1 MRHVR
6 DNSEV
11 LKDSIQRGTN
21 KSCKCTFQ
29 VASSVALAWE
39 GGRIHE
45 MRGDARRLL
54 LSRMVIDHRVL
65 ANDPFRLTENSA
77 QREISGHLLGER
89 AVGMAEVGELLSRRR
104 LEPATSHGFKNNTK
118 SWEYPMKAAVLHE
131 VNKPLVIEDV
141 SLPKPGPR
149 EVLIRTSVAGL
160 CHSDLHFMEGLY
172 PHPLPAVLGH
182 EFAGIVE
189 QVGSD
194 VTYVKPGD
202 HVVTCLSVFCGT
214 CDNCTT
220 GRPVLCTDTSVKMLP
235 GASNRLSWARPEKLN
250 QFLNLSSF
258 AEQMLVHEN
267 AIVKIRKDMPLELA
281 ALIGCGVIT
290 GYGAVV
296 NTAKVAP
303 GETVVVIGCGGVGM
317 AAINGAEIAG
327 AGRIIAVDTNPAKLQ
342 LATKLGAT
350 DIVDPRNGD
359 VVQQVR
365 DLTNGGVHH
374 SFEVLGRKETAEQA
388 FAMLAPGGTATIVG
402 MIPFGQKIELHGF
415 DFLRERKIQGS
426 SMGSNH
432 FRVDMPRLI
441 EFYMRGKLHLE
452 DWISARL
459 KLSEINEGFAAMK
472 AGKTV
477 RSVIMFDA

>member
-1 MRHVR
+1 
-6 DNSEV
+6 
-11 LKDSIQRGTN
+11 
-21 KSCKCTFQ
+21 
-29 VASSVALAWE
+29 
-39 GGRIHE
+39 
-45 MRGDARRLL
+45 
-54 LSRMVIDHRVL
+54 
-65 ANDPFRLTENSA
+65 
-77 QREISGHLLGER
+77 
-89 AVGMAEVGELLSRRR
+89 
-104 LEPATSHGFKNNTK
+104 
-118 SWEYPMKAAVLHE
+118 MKAAVLHE

-141 SLPKPGPR
+141 SLQKPGPR
-149 EVLIRTSVAGL
+149 EVLIRTTVAGL

-182 EFAGIVE
+182 ESAGVVE

-214 CDNCTT
+214 CDN
-220 GRPVLCTDTSVKMLP
+220 
-235 GASNRLSWARPEKLN
+235 
-250 QFLNLSSF
+250 F
-258 AEQMLVHEN
+258 
-267 AIVKIRKDMPLELA
+267 
-281 ALIGCGVIT
+281 IT
-290 GYGAVV
+290 GHGAVV

-317 AAINGAEIAG
+317 AAINGAQIAG

-374 SFEVLGRKETAEQA
+374 SFEVLGRKETAEQC

-452 DWISARL
+452 DWISAKL

>member
-1 MRHVR
+1 MTSR
-6 DNSEV
+6 D
-11 LKDSIQRGTN
+11 
-21 KSCKCTFQ
+21 
-29 VASSVALAWE
+29 
-39 GGRIHE
+39 
-45 MRGDARRLL
+45 
-54 LSRMVIDHRVL
+54 
-65 ANDPFRLTENSA
+65 
-77 QREISGHLLGER
+77 RET
-89 AVGMAEVGELLSRRR
+89 A
-104 LEPATSHGFKNNTK
+104 
-118 SWEYPMKAAVLHE
+118 MKAAVLHAP
-131 VNKPLVIEDV
+131 NQPLTIEDV
-141 SLPKPGPR
+141 SVQKPGPR
-149 EVLIRTSVAGL
+149 DVLIRTAVAGL

-182 EFAGIVE
+182 ESAGVVE

-194 VTYVKPGD
+194 VTYVQPGD

-214 CDNCTT
+214 CDYCTT
-220 GRPVLCTDTSVKMLP
+220 GRTVLCNNTAVKMPP
-235 GASNRLSWARPEKLN
+235 GASKKLTWAKSEPIH

-267 AIVKIRKDMPLELA
+267 AIVKIRRDMPLELA

-296 NTAKVAP
+296 NTAKVTA
-303 GETVVVIGCGGVGM
+303 GETVAVIGCGGVGM
-317 AAINGAEIAG
+317 AAINGAAIAG
-327 AGRIIAVDTNPAKLQ
+327 AGRIIAIDTNPAKLQ

-350 DIVDPRNGD
+350 DIIDPGNGD
-359 VVQQVR
+359 PVQQVK
-365 DLTNGGVHH
+365 DLTKGGVQY
-374 SFEVLGRKETAEQA
+374 SFEVLGTKTTAEQA

-415 DFLRERKIQGS
+415 DFLRERRIQGS

-432 FRVDMPRLI
+432 FRVDMPRLV
-441 EFYMRGKLHLE
+441 EFYMQGKLHLD

-477 RSVIMFDA
+477 RSVIAFA

>member
-1 MRHVR
+1 
-6 DNSEV
+6 
-11 LKDSIQRGTN
+11 
-21 KSCKCTFQ
+21 
-29 VASSVALAWE
+29 
-39 GGRIHE
+39 
-45 MRGDARRLL
+45 
-54 LSRMVIDHRVL
+54 
-65 ANDPFRLTENSA
+65 
-77 QREISGHLLGER
+77 
-89 AVGMAEVGELLSRRR
+89 
-104 LEPATSHGFKNNTK
+104 
-118 SWEYPMKAAVLHE
+118 MKAAVLHE
-131 VNKPLVIEDV
+131 VNQPLVIEDV
-141 SLPKPGPR
+141 SVPNPGPR
-149 EVLIRTSVAGL
+149 EVLIRTRVAGL

-182 EFAGIVE
+182 ESAGVVE
-189 QVGSD
+189 KVGSD

-220 GRPVLCTDTSVKMLP
+220 GRTVLCTDTTVKMLP
-235 GASNRLSWARPEKLN
+235 GVSNRLSWARSEKLN

-267 AIVKIRKDMPLELA
+267 AIVKIRNDMPLELA

-296 NTAKVAP
+296 NTAKVTA
-303 GETVVVIGCGGVGM
+303 GETVAVIGCGGVGM
-317 AAINGAEIAG
+317 AAINGAAIAG
-327 AGRIIAVDTNPAKLQ
+327 AGRIIAIDTNPAKLQ

-365 DLTNGGVHH
+365 DLTKGGVNHA
-374 SFEVLGRKETAEQA
+374 FEVLGRKETAEQS
-388 FAMLAPGGTATIVG
+388 FAMLAAGGTATIVG

-415 DFLRERKIQGS
+415 DFLRERRIQGS

-432 FRVDMPRLI
+432 FRVDMPRLV

-452 DWISARL
+452 DWISAKL